1 MNDAQLK
8 SLVKKGK
15 SCRVAVGNGLYFRIT
30 DQGTPFWIFRYSHGG
45 QRKQMSMSQY
55 GKPPLGMSLSD
66 ARERTFE
73 LKAMVKK
80 GIDPLVE
87 KNRAKLSKLKIVD
100 ELANDWLSQTSKH
113 LKNPQIPQRVY
124 SKDISPKIGKLPVED
139 VNPRDILD
147 VVRQINESGR
157 PTISNDALTYLKQ
170 LFNHAIKLGLVRYN
184 PAIAFNVKDAGGIE
198 KSRERV
204 LSLEELETAFQVFKD
219 NSDIFTRDNLLA
231 VALLVVLATRK
242 GELIAAKWG
251 EFDFSNLIWKL
262 PAERAKNGIGIDIPV
277 PKSCLPWFSEL
288 FIRASGSEYI
298 FPARRASKRR
308 GYISDD
314 TLNHALAKLFG
325 RKVDSNKKPYANI
338 LGEAGVDYFIVHD
351 LRRTCRSL
359 LAANNVPS
367 HVAERCLNHKLRGVE
382 GIYDRY
388 DYFKERKQAL
398 NLIADQIAPLV
409 GSPSPEISKVIEALT
424 L

>member
-15 SCRVAVGNGLYFRIT
+15 PCRVAVGNGLYFRISA
-30 DQGTPFWIFRYSHGG
+30 QGTPFWIFRYSHGG

-55 GKPPLGMSLSD
+55 GKPPLGMSLSE
-66 ARERTFE
+66 ARERTLE

-124 SKDISPKIGKLPVED
+124 SKDISPKLGKLPVED
-139 VNPRDILD
+139 VNPRDVLD
-147 VVRQINESGR
+147 VIRQINESGR

-170 LFNHAIKLGLVRYN
+170 LFNHAIKLGLVRHN

-204 LSLEELETAFQVFKD
+204 LSLEELETIFQVFRE
-219 NSDIFTRDNLLA
+219 NSDIFTRENLLA

-242 GELIAAKWG
+242 GELIAAKWE
-251 EFDFSNLIWKL
+251 EFDFTNLVWKL
-262 PAERAKNGIGIDIPV
+262 PAERAKNGLRIDIPI
-277 PKSCLPWFSEL
+277 PEPCLAWFAEL
-288 FIRASGSEYI
+288 FIRANGSEYL
-298 FPARRASKRR
+298 FPSRRSSKRR

-325 RKVDSNKKPYANI
+325 RKVDSKKEPYPNI
-338 LGEAGVDYFIVHD
+338 LGEAGVNYFIIHD

-359 LAANNVPS
+359 LAENNVPS

-388 DYFKERKQAL
+388 DYFKERKEAL
-398 NLIADQIAPLV
+398 ELLAVQIAPLV

>member
-8 SLVKKGK
+8 SLVKKGEP
-15 SCRVAVGNGLYFRIT
+15 CRVAVGNGLYFRIT
-30 DQGTPFWIFRYSHGG
+30 DQGTPFWVFRYSHGG
-45 QRKQMSMSQY
+45 QRKQMSISQY
-55 GKPPLGMSLSD
+55 GKPPLAMSLSD

-73 LKAMVKK
+73 LKSMVKK
-80 GIDPLVE
+80 GIDPLLE

-100 ELANDWLSQTSKH
+100 ELASDWLSQTSKH
-113 LKNPQIPQRVY
+113 LKNPQIPERVY
-124 SKDISPKIGKLPVED
+124 SKDISPKLGKLSVED

-170 LFNHAIKLGLVRYN
+170 LFNHAIKLGLVRHN

-198 KSRERV
+198 KSRERA
-204 LSLEELETAFQVFKD
+204 LSLEELETTFQVFKD

-231 VALLVVLATRK
+231 VALLVVLAIRK
-242 GELIAAKWG
+242 GELIAAKWE

-262 PAERAKNGIGIDIPV
+262 PAERAKNGVGIEIPV
-277 PKSCLPWFSEL
+277 PNSCLPWFSEL

-308 GYISDD
+308 RYISDD

-359 LAANNVPS
+359 LAENNIPS
-367 HVAERCLNHKLRGVE
+367 HIAERCLNHKLRGVE

-388 DYFKERKQAL
+388 DYFKERKHAL
-398 NLIADQIAPLV
+398 NLIADQVAPLV
-409 GSPSPEISKVIEALT
+409 GNPSPEISKVIEALT